1 MIQSEIQSLSPSAIV
16 ELFELD
22 YSNYTSGT
30 IVRFHA
36 GTNQLNSPVV
46 WKGVE
51 YIPMP
56 IEATEFEMSTSGS
69 LPRPK
74 MRVANVDGIISATI
88 MTFDDLVGA
97 KVTRKR
103 TMVKF
108 LDAVN
113 FQGGVNPTAD
123 PSQAFQDDIWYV
135 ERKVSETRY
144 MVEWELSSAFDL
156 MGVKLPY
163 RQVIQNSCTWRYR
176 GAECGWTGANFDKN
190 DASCDP
196 SADECAKRLS
206 SCRARFGQT
215 AILPYG
221 GFPGASRYG

>member
-1 MIQSEIQSLSPSAIV
+1 MIRAEIQSLSPSAVV

-22 YSNYTSGT
+22 YSNYTNGAV
-30 IVRFHA
+30 VRFHA

-46 WKGVE
+46 WKGLE

-56 IEATEFEMSTSGS
+56 IEATDFEMSTTGS

-74 MRVANVDGIISATI
+74 IRVANVDGIISATI
-88 MTFDDLVGA
+88 MAFDDLVGA
-97 KVTRKR
+97 KVTRRR
-103 TMVKF
+103 TMTKF

-113 FQGGVNPTAD
+113 FQGGVNPDAD
-123 PSQAFQDDIWYV
+123 PTQAFQDDIWYV

-156 MGVKLPY
+156 MGVRLPY

-176 GAECGWTGANFDKN
+176 GAECGWTGSNFDKN
-190 DASCDP
+190 DTACNPDK
-196 SADECAKRLS
+196 DECAKRLS
-206 SCRARFGQT
+206 SCRARFGAS

-221 GFPGASRYG
+221 GFPGASRYA

>member
-190 DASCDP
+190 DAPCDP